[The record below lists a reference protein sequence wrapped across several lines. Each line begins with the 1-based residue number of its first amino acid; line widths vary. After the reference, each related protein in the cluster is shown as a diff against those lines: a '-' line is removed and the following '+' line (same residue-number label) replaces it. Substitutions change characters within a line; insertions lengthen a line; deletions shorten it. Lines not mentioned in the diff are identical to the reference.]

1 MSVHLALMIESITS
15 TYLAEDNCLK
25 EEKEEEEKEKENKK
39 VNKRLFLIHS
49 FIHFVQIQQ

>member
-25 EEKEEEEKEKENKK
+25 KKKNERDGEEKERTEKKSITA
-39 VNKRLFLIHS
+39 FFS
-49 FIHFVQIQQ
+49 

>member
-25 EEKEEEEKEKENKK
+25 EKNTRKKKEQKK
-39 VNKRLFLIHS
+39 SITAFFS
-49 FIHFVQIQQ
+49 

>member
-25 EEKEEEEKEKENKK
+25 EEKEEEEKKENKK

-49 FIHFVQIQQ
+49 FIHFVQI

>member
-25 EEKEEEEKEKENKK
+25 EKKRENKK
-39 VNKRLFLIHS
+39 S
-49 FIHFVQIQQ
+49 Q